1 MDYEI
6 LPHTAD
12 LRVRACGETLPAL
25 FCHALQG
32 LGAVLHPEALERAPD
47 AERRIVVTAPDTTQ
61 LLIDFLAEAL
71 ALAHIHREVYVDA
84 RFEELTA
91 ETVSAVVRGVAM
103 QDSLKT

>member
-1 MDYEI
+1 MF
-6 LPHTAD
+6 L
-12 LRVRACGETLPAL
+12 LKFV
-25 FCHALQG
+25 
-32 LGAVLHPEALERAPD
+32 APD

-103 QDSLKT
+103 AGFAEDVKAVTYHGAEVQRTDHGYEVTIVYDI